1 MSRTF
6 LTTSLCGLIALAIY
20 YALPPFQ
27 PLFQYL
33 AAGKMSHDI
42 APTWSSPYSEWRT
55 RAEKYPNSQSYIP
68 HRGDLKLAVVRNA
81 PADSEGFTLAL
92 FSNPAGAERVAVDAS
107 GGVFVLA
114 AHDFDGILGLAQRT
128 LSLPKPNNFRETW
141 VVKHERTSQ
150 PIDRIL
156 VAHVDLPSQPLED
169 YREEYTET
177 SVQGFDERKREL
189 ERAIDKIWELPLELW
204 ELTGVVL
211 EARASGGEE
220 EDEGLLKRVRSVLG
234 NVF

>member
-1 MSRTF
+1 
-6 LTTSLCGLIALAIY
+6 
-20 YALPPFQ
+20 
-27 PLFQYL
+27 
-33 AAGKMSHDI
+33 MSHGI
-42 APTWSSPYSEWRT
+42 APTWSSPCSGWRT

-92 FSNPAGAERVAVDAS
+92 FSNPVGKERVAVDAS

-128 LSLPKPNNFRETW
+128 LSLPKPNNFQATW

-177 SVQGFDERKREL
+177 SVQGFDKRKREL
-189 ERAIDKIWELPLELW
+189 ERAVDKIFELPLELW

-211 EARASGGEE
+211 EARASGGED
-220 EDEGLLKRVRSVLG
+220 DEGVLKRVRNVLG

>member
-1 MSRTF
+1 MCTF
-6 LTTSLCGLIALAIY
+6 LITSLYGLAAFTVY
-20 YALPPFQ
+20 YTFPPIQ

-33 AAGKMSHDI
+33 AASKMSYGI
-42 APTWSSPYSEWRT
+42 APTWSSSYSGWRT
-55 RAEKYPNSQSYIP
+55 RAEKFPNSQSYIP

-107 GGVFVLA
+107 GSVFVLA
-114 AHDFDGILGLAQRT
+114 PQDFDGMLRLAQCT

-177 SVQGFDERKREL
+177 SVQGFDKRKREL
-189 ERAIDKIWELPLELW
+189 ERAVDKIFELPLELW

-220 EDEGLLKRVRSVLG
+220 DEGVLRRVRSVLG

>member
-1 MSRTF
+1 MLRPF
-6 LTTSLCGLIALAIY
+6 LTISLYGLIAFVVY
-20 YALPPFQ
+20 YTFPPVQ
-27 PLFQYL
+27 SLFQCL
-33 AAGKMSHDI
+33 AASKMSHGI
-42 APTWSSPYSEWRT
+42 APTWSSPYSGWRT
-55 RAEKYPNSQSYIP
+55 RAGKYPNSQSYIP
-68 HRGDLKLAVVRNA
+68 HRGDLKLAVIRNA

-107 GGVFVLA
+107 GGVFVLT

-177 SVQGFDERKREL
+177 SVQGFDKRKREL
-189 ERAIDKIWELPLELW
+189 ERAVDKISELPPELW

-211 EARASGGEE
+211 EARNSGGEE
-220 EDEGLLKRVRSVLG
+220 DEGVLKRVRNILG